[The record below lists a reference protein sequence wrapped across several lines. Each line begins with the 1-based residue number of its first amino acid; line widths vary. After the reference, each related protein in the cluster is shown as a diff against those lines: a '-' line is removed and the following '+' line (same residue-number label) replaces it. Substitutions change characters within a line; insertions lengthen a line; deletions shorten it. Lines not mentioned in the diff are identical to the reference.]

1 MRYTN
6 RPGVGIRMDLERFY
20 LNISILENI
29 EKSQEMVVICP
40 NCETPLIV
48 SKGQDKKFCHVCQ
61 KLIDVREARI
71 VEDQEKLFILKHPTL
86 LDKLDLI
93 DLSILKKFYMAGKEP
108 FDTMPHC
115 LPVLHRELKKNG
127 LKIGRRSFE
136 YRLKKLVSLNLIRR
150 VEKTNPS
157 IYEPIPEIKKF
168 VRKLIVMI
176 LTKTGLG
183 NI

>member
-1 MRYTN
+1 
-6 RPGVGIRMDLERFY
+6 MDLEKSY
-20 LNISILENI
+20 LNFSLEENI
-29 EKSQEMVVICP
+29 EKSHEMIVKCP

-48 SKGQDKKFCHVCQ
+48 SKGQEKKFCHVCQ
-61 KLIDVREARI
+61 KLIDVKEAKV
-71 VEDQEKLFILKHPTL
+71 VEDREKVFILKHPTL
-86 LDKLDLI
+86 LDKLDLL

-115 LPVLHRELKKNG
+115 LPILYRELRKNG

-136 YRLKKLVSLNLIRR
+136 YRLKKLVSLNLIRK

-168 VRKLIVMI
+168 VIKLIVLI
-176 LTKTGLG
+176 RTKTGLG